1 MILVDITFPYLWFLG
16 VPLAIC
22 HIDANPEIPENI
34 EDIQILVICLNLG
47 RLIGS
52 AQSHHRNRQHAN

>member
-34 EDIQILVICLNLG
+34 KDIQILVICLNLG
-47 RLIGS
+47 RLRGS